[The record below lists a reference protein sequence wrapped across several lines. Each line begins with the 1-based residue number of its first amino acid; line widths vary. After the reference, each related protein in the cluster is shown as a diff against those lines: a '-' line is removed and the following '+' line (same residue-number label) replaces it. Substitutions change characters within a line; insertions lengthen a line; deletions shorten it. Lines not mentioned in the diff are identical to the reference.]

1 MAILNMIH
9 RKMLQMSAKKEV
21 MVSVFGKKPRY
32 KMLEK
37 RLDRIASGM
46 ERSKLN
52 EYVHYLEHPKK
63 LFFANFLAGIARGF
77 GASIGFT
84 LLAALIMYILRGIV
98 KWNLPVIG
106 EFISDIVSIVNNNL
120 QNPGR

>member
-1 MAILNMIH
+1 M
-9 RKMLQMSAKKEV
+9 
-21 MVSVFGKKPRY
+21 SVFGKKPRY

-84 LLAALIMYILRGIV
+84 LLAAVIIYILRGIV
-98 KWNLPVIG
+98 EWNLPVIG

>member
-1 MAILNMIH
+1 MGGQKDRNRI
-9 RKMLQMSAKKEV
+9 
-21 MVSVFGKKPRY
+21 
-32 KMLEK
+32 LEK
-37 RLDRIASGM
+37 KLDRIALSM
-46 ERSKLN
+46 ERSKLYD
-52 EYVHYLEHPKK
+52 YVHYLEHPKK
-63 LFFANFLAGIARGF
+63 VFFSNFIAGLARGF

-84 LLAALIMYILRGIV
+84 LLAALILYILQGIV

>member
-1 MAILNMIH
+1 M
-9 RKMLQMSAKKEV
+9 
-21 MVSVFGKKPRY
+21 FGKKARY
-32 KMLEK
+32 NKLEK
-37 RLDRIASGM
+37 RLGQIASGM

-63 LFFANFLAGIARGF
+63 MFFANFIAGLARGF

-84 LLAALIMYILRGIV
+84 LLAAVIIYALRGIM

-120 QNPGR
+120 KNPGR